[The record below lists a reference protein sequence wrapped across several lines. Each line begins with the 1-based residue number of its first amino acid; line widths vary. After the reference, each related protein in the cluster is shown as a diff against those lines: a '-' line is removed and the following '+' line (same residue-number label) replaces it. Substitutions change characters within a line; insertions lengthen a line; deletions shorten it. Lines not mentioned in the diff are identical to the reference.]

1 MIDPHTLKFLTLL
14 RKNNNK
20 PWFDEHKAGYLQAKE
35 NFLQFVG
42 VLIEH
47 MCVFDKSL
55 LQLEPKNCCFRINRD
70 VRFSKD
76 KTPYKNNMAA
86 YIHEAGKK
94 GQGPGY
100 YFHLQPGKSFLAAGI
115 WMPNALDLAS
125 IRQEI
130 DYNYLPFTK
139 IISNAAFKKEFPGG
153 LSEEDK
159 LKRPPKG
166 YEDSNPAIEVLKN
179 KSFIVTR
186 NLSDKEILN
195 TSLVKNITQS
205 FQQALPF
212 NQFLKMAIGEV

>member
-1 MIDPHTLKFLTLL
+1 
-14 RKNNNK
+14 
-20 PWFDEHKAGYLQAKE
+20 
-35 NFLQFVG
+35 
-42 VLIEH
+42 
-47 MCVFDKSL
+47 
-55 LQLEPKNCCFRINRD
+55 
-70 VRFSKD
+70 
-76 KTPYKNNMAA
+76 
-86 YIHEAGKK
+86 
-94 GQGPGY
+94 
-100 YFHLQPGKSFLAAGI
+100 
-115 WMPNALDLAS
+115 MPNALDLAS

-205 FQQALPF
+205 FKQALPF